1 MFPQQ
6 MMQLM
11 GMLQNSNNPMALMQ
25 SMFGNNPIMQRAMQM
40 GQGKS
45 PEELQKT
52 ALNLAQQKGMSPEQ
66 LNQFLS
72 QFGLKIS

>member
-1 MFPQQ
+1 MFNPMQ

-11 GMLQNSNNPMALMQ
+11 GQLQSSTNPMALIQ
-25 SMFGNNPIMQRAMQM
+25 NMFGDNPIMQRAMQM

-45 PEELQKT
+45 PEQLQQT
-52 ALNLAQQKGMSPEQ
+52 VRNLAQQKGMSTDQ

-72 QFGLKIS
+72 QFGLRL